1 MNPAASH
8 LVRRVL
14 GLKAGFSL
22 LLTAL
27 VALLSPRFLLL
38 GGAVATEGA
47 RALGTGL
54 LLGGVVALA
63 SSGLRLMR
71 HRFTLRAL
79 ALGSKAV
86 EAHDLHAL
94 GEEPSRTLVAWLV
107 PTATGSV
114 LATIPFGPKTLD
126 TATGVTL
133 CLLGLAMAGA
143 VSLPLFV
150 LLRTAFAR
158 ALMLAPV
165 ELMRDV
171 VEDAERLGLIGRRIP
186 HRMVVAVALP
196 VGCLALGALLIVA
209 GHVRRADERSREETA
224 RVVSRAV
231 LEPGP
236 GAGAWAGI
244 AEAVVQARALG
255 FYAYSQREPAE
266 YVVDHGKGGQLI
278 VTTPLDRGSAS
289 MEFPASTVA
298 VLNAQALLVAVVGT
312 LLAGLLGLWLG
323 RILGEDLRAAT
334 ADVRALGTET
344 VIGGGR
350 PLVHEA
356 RFPIVAR
363 LGLAIARLTG
373 LFRVFARAQERA
385 IAARNAAARMRGLFF
400 ASVSHDLKSPLNAIL
415 GFTELVRRAQP
426 VTPGQEESLDL
437 IERRGREL
445 LALIETILDA
455 ARVEAGQLTLVLD
468 TMDIALVLEQ
478 TVLKARDLGGD
489 RDVQVVVEIA
499 PGAVRLRADRV
510 RLPRALATFVAYALR
525 EAESPT
531 LRVSV
536 SRETQDLL
544 RLEVEVPNSRFNVR
558 EIDAMLDPTRAPG
571 AGAHRGLALAL
582 RLGRSIVELHRGT
595 IALSARPGGGA
606 FVLHLPAEG

>member
-1 MNPAASH
+1 VNPDASH

-14 GLKAGFSL
+14 GLKAAFTL
-22 LLTAL
+22 L
-27 VALLSPRFLLL
+27 VAVLVTLLSPRLLLL

-47 RALGTGL
+47 RALGLGL
-54 LLGGVVALA
+54 LAGGLVAVLT
-63 SSGLRLMR
+63 SGIRLRR
-71 HRFTLRAL
+71 HRFALRAL

-94 GEEPSRTLVAWLV
+94 GDAPARTLVAWLV
-107 PTATGSV
+107 PSAAGTV
-114 LATIPFGPKTLD
+114 LATLPFGPKTLD
-126 TATGVTL
+126 TATGATL
-133 CLLGLAMAGA
+133 CLLGLALTGA

-150 LLRTAFAR
+150 LLRSAFAR

-165 ELMRDV
+165 EVMRDV
-171 VEDAERLGLIGRRIP
+171 LEDAERIGLLARRIP

-224 RVVSRAV
+224 RVISRAV

-236 GAGAWAGI
+236 GAGALAGI
-244 AEAVVQARALG
+244 EEAVVQARALG
-255 FYAYSQREPAE
+255 FYAYSERDPAE
-266 YVVDHGKGGQLI
+266 YGVAHGKRGQLI
-278 VTTPLDRGSAS
+278 VTTPLDNGSAI

-298 VLNAQALLVAVVGT
+298 VLNAQALLVAVLGT
-312 LLAGLLGLWLG
+312 LIAGLLGLWLG

-334 ADVRALGTET
+334 ADVRALGMES
-344 VIGGGR
+344 VIEGSR
-350 PLVHEA
+350 PLVHHA

-468 TMDIALVLEQ
+468 SIDVA
-478 TVLKARDLGGD
+478 TVLDQTLQKARDLGGE
-489 RDVQVVVEIA
+489 RDVQAVVEIM
-499 PGAVRLRADRV
+499 PGVGVLRADRV
-510 RLPRALATFVAYALR
+510 RLPRALATFVAYAMR
-525 EAESPT
+525 VAESPT
-531 LRVSV
+531 LRVV
-536 SRETQDLL
+536 ATAEGDRL
-544 RLEVEVPNSRFNVR
+544 RLEVEVPNDGFNVA
-558 EIDAMLDPTRAPG
+558 EIDAMLDPSRAPT
-571 AGAHRGLALAL
+571 AGVHRGLALAL
-582 RLGRSIVELHRGT
+582 RLGRSIVELHQGA
-595 IALSARPGGGA
+595 IALSKRPGGGA

>member
-1 MNPAASH
+1 MNPTASH
-8 LVRRVL
+8 LARRVL
-14 GLKAGFSL
+14 GLQAASTL
-22 LLTAL
+22 LVTAL
-27 VALLSPRFLLL
+27 VVVLVPRLLL
-38 GGAVATEGA
+38 LAGSVATEGV
-47 RALGTGL
+47 RALGVGL
-54 LLGGVVALA
+54 LGGGVVAVV
-63 SSGLRLMR
+63 SSAIRLRR
-71 HRFTLRAL
+71 HRFSLRAL

-86 EAHDLHAL
+86 EAPDLHAL
-94 GEEPSRTLVAWLV
+94 GEEPARMLVAWLV
-107 PTATGSV
+107 PSVAGSV
-114 LATIPFGPKTLD
+114 LAALPFAPKTLD
-126 TATGVTL
+126 VPTSVTL
-133 CLLGLAMAGA
+133 CLLGLALTGA

-150 LLRTAFAR
+150 LLRSVFAR

-165 ELMRDV
+165 EVMRDV
-171 VEDAERLGLIGRRIP
+171 VEDLERIGVIERRIP

-224 RVVSRAV
+224 RVISRAV

-236 GAGAWAGI
+236 DKGTYAGI

-255 FYAYSQREPAE
+255 FYAHFYREPSE
-266 YVVDHGKGGQLI
+266 YSVEHGKGGQLI
-278 VTTPLDRGSAS
+278 VTTPLDGGSAT

-298 VLNAQALLVAVVGT
+298 VLNAQALLVAVAGT
-312 LLAGLLGLWLG
+312 LIAGLLGLWIG

-344 VIGGGR
+344 VIEGRR
-350 PLVHEA
+350 PLVHRA

-426 VTPGQEESLDL
+426 VTPGQAESLDL

-455 ARVEAGQLTLVLD
+455 ARVEAGQLTLLLD
-468 TMDIALVLEQ
+468 SVDVETVVEQ

-489 RDVQVVVEIA
+489 RDVQAVVEIA
-499 PGAVRLRADRV
+499 PGVGSLRADRV
-510 RLPRALATFVAYALR
+510 RLPRALATFVAYAMR
-525 EAESPT
+525 EAQSPT
-531 LRVSV
+531 LRLVV
-536 SRETQDLL
+536 AREAEG
-544 RLEVEVPNSRFNVR
+544 RVRFEVEVPNDRFDMAEV
-558 EIDAMLDPTRAPG
+558 DALFDPSSAPR

-582 RLGRSIVELHRGT
+582 RLGRSIVELHQGA
-595 IALSARPGGGA
+595 ISLSKRPGGGA

>member
-1 MNPAASH
+1 MKPAASH

-14 GLKAGFSL
+14 GLKVAFSSL
-22 LLTAL
+22 LAVL
-27 VALLSPRFLLL
+27 VAVFSPRLLL
-38 GGAVATEGA
+38 LAGAVATEGA
-47 RALGTGL
+47 RALGVGL
-54 LLGGVVALA
+54 LSGGAVALV
-63 SSGLRLMR
+63 SSGIRLLRY
-71 HRFTLRAL
+71 RFTLRTL
-79 ALGSKAV
+79 ALGSRAV
-86 EAHDLHAL
+86 EAHELHAL
-94 GEEPSRTLVAWLV
+94 GGEPTRTLVAWLV
-107 PTATGSV
+107 PTAAGSV
-114 LATIPFGPKTLD
+114 LATLPFGPKTLD
-126 TATGVTL
+126 STTSVTL
-133 CLLGLAMAGA
+133 CLLGLAMTGA

-150 LLRTAFAR
+150 LLRSAFAQ

-165 ELMRDV
+165 EVMREV
-171 VEDAERLGLIGRRIP
+171 VEDAERIGLIGRRIP
-186 HRMVVAVALP
+186 RRMVMAVALP

-236 GAGAWAGI
+236 GAGAFAGV
-244 AEAVVQARALG
+244 ADAVVQARALG
-255 FYAYSQREPAE
+255 FYAYFQLEPAD
-266 YVVDHGKGGQLI
+266 YGVDHGKGGQLI
-278 VTTPLDRGSAS
+278 VTTPLDRGSAT
-289 MEFPASTVA
+289 MEFPASTAA
-298 VLNAQALLVAVVGT
+298 VLNPLALLVAVAGT
-312 LLAGLLGLWLG
+312 LIAALLGLWLG

-344 VIGGGR
+344 IIEGR
-350 PLVHEA
+350 RRLVHHA

-363 LGLAIARLTG
+363 LGLALARLTG

-385 IAARNAAARMRGLFF
+385 IEARNAAARMRGLFF

-415 GFTELVRRAQP
+415 GFTELVRRSQP
-426 VTPGQEESLDL
+426 VTAGQEESLGL

-468 TMDIALVLEQ
+468 LVDVETVLEQ
-478 TVLKARDLGGD
+478 TVQKARDLGGD

-499 PGAVRLRADRV
+499 PGVGSLKADRV

-531 LRVSV
+531 LRLAVTKEPPD
-536 SRETQDLL
+536 RL
-544 RLEVEVPNSRFNVR
+544 RFEVEVPNGRFTTR
-558 EIDAMLDPTRAPG
+558 EVAAMLDPARAPG
-571 AGAHRGLALAL
+571 EGAHRGLALAL
-582 RLGRSIVELHRGT
+582 RLGRSIVELHQGS
-595 IALSARPGGGA
+595 IALSERPGGGA

>member
-1 MNPAASH
+1 VNPDASH

-14 GLKAGFSL
+14 GLKAAFTL
-22 LLTAL
+22 LVAAL
-27 VALLSPRFLLL
+27 VTLLSPRLLLL
-38 GGAVATEGA
+38 GGTVATEGA
-47 RALGTGL
+47 RALGVGL
-54 LLGGVVALA
+54 LAGGLVALI
-63 SSGLRLMR
+63 SSGIRLRR
-71 HRFTLRAL
+71 HRFALRAL

-94 GEEPSRTLVAWLV
+94 GEEPTRTLVAWLV
-107 PTATGSV
+107 PSAAGTV
-114 LATIPFGPKTLD
+114 LATLPFAPKTLD
-126 TATGVTL
+126 TATGATL
-133 CLLGLAMAGA
+133 CLLGLALAGA

-150 LLRTAFAR
+150 LLRSAFAR

-165 ELMRDV
+165 EVMRDV
-171 VEDAERLGLIGRRIP
+171 VEDAERIGLIGRWIP

-224 RVVSRAV
+224 RVISRAV

-236 GAGAWAGI
+236 GADASAGI

-266 YVVDHGKGGQLI
+266 YGVEHGERGQLI
-278 VTTPLDRGSAS
+278 VTTPLDTGSAS

-298 VLNAQALLVAVVGT
+298 VLNAQALLVAVFGT
-312 LLAGLLGLWLG
+312 LIAGMLGLWLG

-334 ADVRALGTET
+334 ADVRALGTES
-344 VIGGGR
+344 VIKGGR

-363 LGLAIARLTG
+363 LGLALARLTG

-468 TMDIALVLEQ
+468 RVDLATVLEQ
-478 TVLKARDLGGD
+478 TLLKARDLGGD
-489 RDVQVVVEIA
+489 RDVQAVVEIA
-499 PGAVRLRADRV
+499 PGIPPLRADRV
-510 RLPRALATFVAYALR
+510 RLPRALATFVAYAMR

-531 LRVSV
+531 LRVV
-536 SRETQDLL
+536 ATPEAPDRI
-544 RLEVEVPNSRFNVR
+544 RLEVEVPNDRFNVA
-558 EIDAMLDPTRAPG
+558 EIDAMLDPSRAPS

-582 RLGRSIVELHRGT
+582 RLGRSIVELHQGA
-595 IALSARPGGGA
+595 IALSKRPGGGA
-606 FVLHLPAEG
+606 FVLHLPAGG

>member
-14 GLKAGFSL
+14 GLKAAFTL
-22 LLTAL
+22 LATAL
-27 VALLSPRFLLL
+27 VTILSPRLLLL

-47 RALGTGL
+47 RALGVGML
-54 LLGGVVALA
+54 AGGALA
-63 SSGLRLMR
+63 LVWTFVRLRR

-86 EAHDLHAL
+86 EAPDLHAL
-94 GEEPSRTLVAWLV
+94 GAEPLRTLVAWLV
-107 PTATGSV
+107 PSAAGSV
-114 LATIPFGPKTLD
+114 VATLPFAPKTLD
-126 TATGVTL
+126 TATSVTL
-133 CLLGLAMAGA
+133 CLLGLALAGA
-143 VSLPLFV
+143 VSLPLSV
-150 LLRTAFAR
+150 LLRAAFAR

-165 ELMRDV
+165 EVMRDV
-171 VEDAERLGLIGRRIP
+171 VEDLERMGRIGRRIQQ
-186 HRMVVAVALP
+186 RMVVAVALP

-224 RVVSRAV
+224 RVISRAV

-236 GAGAWAGI
+236 GEGAVAGI

-255 FYAYSQREPAE
+255 FYAYTQREPAE
-266 YVVDHGKGGQLI
+266 YSVDHAKGGQLI
-278 VTTPLDRGSAS
+278 VTTPLDRGSAT

-298 VLNAQALLVAVVGT
+298 VLNPEALLLALIGT
-312 LLAGLLGLWLG
+312 MIAALLGLWLG

-344 VIGGGR
+344 VIEGKR

-385 IAARNAAARMRGLFF
+385 ISARNAAARMRGLFF

-468 TMDIALVLEQ
+468 TVDVATVVEQ
-478 TVLKARDLGGD
+478 TVQKARDLGGD
-489 RDVQVVVEIA
+489 RDVQAVVEIA
-499 PGAVRLRADRV
+499 PGVGALRADRV
-510 RLPRALATFVAYALR
+510 RLPRALATFVAYAMR

-531 LRVSV
+531 LRVVVTSDTEN
-536 SRETQDLL
+536 RL
-544 RLEVEVPNSRFNVR
+544 RLEVEVPNDRFNVA
-558 EIDAMLDPTRAPG
+558 ELDAMFDPSRAPG

-582 RLGRSIVELHRGT
+582 RLGRSIVELHQGA
-595 IALSARPGGGA
+595 ISLSKRAGGGA